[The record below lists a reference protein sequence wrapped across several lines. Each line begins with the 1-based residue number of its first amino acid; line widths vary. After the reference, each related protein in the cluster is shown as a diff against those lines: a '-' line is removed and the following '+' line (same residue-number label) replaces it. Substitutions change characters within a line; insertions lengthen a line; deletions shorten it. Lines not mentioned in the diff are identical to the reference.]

1 MERGRFDH
9 LAVSSFRALISA
21 FTLTKNL
28 LTFGVG
34 RTLETNVGII
44 CGCLPSL
51 NPIFRILHDKG
62 YFSTSLRSIF
72 SASNRKSSGSE
83 DDERSKDKEKNTYR
97 VLVESGQS
105 KGRERSQNYL
115 EDKESESGLPDMPL
129 AALHTKKSLSEQ
141 PQQGDIEQG
150 RIWVTDQFGYH

>member
-1 MERGRFDH
+1 M
-9 LAVSSFRALISA
+9 SSFRALISA